1 MRKKK
6 AKKVITIMLVLAMV
20 FALMPQLPGTDST
33 AFATPTSGLFLSTS
47 NMSGDGYKYNG
58 STHVL
63 ELNGYTGTANNLYF
77 TGVSETKNQIILSG
91 SNSINLTSQTGT
103 GNIEGIY
110 SGSELRIAGDGS
122 LLIQINANMLYNQG
136 LTGIFAN
143 KKLTITE
150 SAQVT
155 IIINSTSVDKGNTTY
170 GIKAMEGISVESGAS
185 LDIRINDCGKSYPV
199 YGIYNYGGEIRISG
213 NREKSIDITGGST
226 GYGIYNYSFST
237 AERNGNI
244 RISGESFAEASVNI
258 TMHDGADNFHVG
270 IMSDKGSNKLNNT
283 TGVISISSKTVNISG
298 TERGIVNA
306 SAARN
311 TADIAINDSRLTI
324 TNTEKGII
332 SYQNGASFD
341 NSEVNITASGFA
353 ADFGDYDGF
362 KNRSDYGLC
371 ISGGSKVN
379 LKSASTTAVRTYMT
393 SGAGAVSTIDLK
405 NGGYVTVTA
414 ANNDA
419 GNINAWIGFV
429 KLGSTTDFEKGNWAG
444 DSHSLDSDAR
454 CCGSIPFESNTI
466 LKLKY
471 SPAYPEKSEIQV
483 DNGTVSFGGSAY
495 YKNGDTAESHTGSST
510 DYNAYYNSETGVLEL
525 NNYNGGYINMSSVT
539 PREITIRLTGE
550 NTITADTLFGGSG
563 NRYYG
568 INMRDMKKINF
579 IGDGTLN
586 VNVNAAGSSAAAGI
600 YIAKSGASLT
610 NAQLNF
616 KDTAKVKID
625 VSEKNDG
632 SSNSY
637 NVSAIDASAMAN
649 GFAVT
654 VDEGADLDMNI
665 TSPYATTYGIYLPTD
680 EKAAAAIN
688 GGFHL
693 KMKCN
698 GTSGSATSFKS
709 FSTSK
714 GTFTIGEKAS
724 VSVEMPSRVNHDM
737 ENFKVEAAGS
747 NLVSSLLSGSYA
759 VTSYET
765 EDFRMIKS
773 DPDAAYLRYGSFD
786 YMSKAGAIGVSGVS
800 ITSDKDSLSNGDT
813 ATASATVSPATAT
826 YPGVTW
832 SSGNK
837 DLAAVDKDGKIT
849 AASSGSG
856 KVAITATS
864 KFNRLKSGSTAVT
877 VGTLDDNKIYEITGI
892 TVAQPVVGAK
902 PDTAES
908 VTVAEG
914 FTISAVL
921 WSYSHDGGKSW
932 AELSSSDVFE
942 AGKEYRVKLDISKTT
957 EGKTY
962 ADKGQTV
969 AWVNE
974 EAVQAGDIKND
985 DTIAYFTYN
994 LGQPSAS
1001 ITKQP
1006 ESQTVSCYTSEPVL
1020 SCEVTLP
1027 EGQTAKYSWRVR
1039 IQNHE
1044 GLSDGWYDADLLGM
1058 GNGADTDTLTITNRS
1073 FESLQFYCKITVK
1086 EGGTEVE
1093 TLQTNSARIKLV
1105 HSENDVIYS
1114 STGNSKHNKICS
1126 HCGGS
1131 LDEAHTLIYKVTE
1144 EATDG
1149 TEGRYQKVCSK
1160 CDYESALITYNKN
1173 NAEPTISIYING
1185 LPDGTKKT
1193 RNVKINN
1200 SDTVWGNS
1208 TLPIKPG
1215 YTLVGW
1221 SLSEGATTSDISLD
1235 DKIIFTTP
1243 YQNFYAVWEL
1253 SASGTVTTLDVD
1265 NTSQSGTNW
1274 NWAVDTSNMTA
1285 NLTLNGYSGGG
1296 FSIDGTDNS
1305 SNKYDITVTI
1315 KGDNE
1320 MAVTKDSSGW
1330 LYGIKVLT
1338 APNNTGST
1346 AKSLTFVDGTDNGTG
1361 NLSIRSRLSES
1372 GTQYAI
1378 QAEKIPSLTVE
1389 SGTLNID
1396 MGAMIGSQTLY
1407 GIYCS
1412 GYGDNSSTDGMFTL
1426 RENAVL
1432 NISGDMAGWSGGNFY
1447 GIRTNNGDIYGKLN
1461 IEADGTKSFIAAGID
1476 AANGVSRIVNFN
1488 GKEDVIIS
1496 LPQSGNSRAVAA
1508 NTVNYQYRGDN
1519 WTTAVEAPE
1528 GGKVNGNHYYIG
1540 DETGSLK
1547 FTDIETYYYGE
1558 NITVVK
1564 NHYYGGS
1571 VSEYSSLRYHY
1582 FETPCTGADD
1592 VKHKDTDGN
1601 YECDNCHQRLV
1612 MGNQPLQTGTVD
1624 PGDGASATVK
1634 WTLQSIYDSEQINA
1648 LQTSP
1653 QIYFK
1658 VKRNGQWS
1666 GSWISI
1672 DSLDGYTD
1680 PDLTAA
1686 VGLDGRSITFTQ
1698 EEDAEKAQQYELKLQ
1713 LKYWFE
1719 NDPTCYVKTETL
1731 PFLVTFGDTVD
1742 VNLSGIITPI
1752 QGETAARDINSIVD
1766 ATTGAKPTGF
1776 TVTDVSYFDNVSNS
1790 WITNEAFEAG
1800 QNVTIYLTCR
1810 VPAGTTLKKENVTLN
1825 GYKNEED
1832 IYIDS
1837 NVTEITQDDGSTAYR
1852 YRIIWNYGEPKPETP
1867 LPGFESYQQ
1876 RELPNGSVDELY
1888 LYTFSYTGSDEG
1900 LEFSISD
1907 GNLPDGIKLNED
1919 GMLAG
1924 SPEVGGTFTFKVK
1937 ITNDYV
1943 TDSAH
1948 CAEKEFTLYVDAPLT
1963 VVCDQYP
1970 EAMNGE
1976 GIAFLDNQVTV
1987 SVERKAT
1994 DYDVFYTTDG
2004 NNPTPGSPNTTK
2016 IAKGT
2021 KKVYQQLT
2029 ITADCILKAQ
2039 AFENDGSG
2047 NYTAKSKIYS
2057 MIFEKI
2063 DKVGAGREPEVK
2075 ASRESGTF
2083 AETFDL
2089 SLEAY
2094 KPDTS
2099 VRGDVK
2105 IYYTT
2110 DGNDP
2115 DVTPDTGTGLVYLG
2129 ENTKEYNS
2137 PISIEYNSTDE
2148 IDKVVVKAVAVLF
2161 SKTGYKIAVSSVVKE
2176 LTFTEVNGVT
2186 VSGTATSWNGTDD
2199 AIYRLYPGTTADA
2212 DIKADIKLTTSGI
2225 AGAIEPSSKG
2235 TIEAN
2240 ADGKRSDQTFSFE
2253 AIPDGTYKLAVYKP
2267 GGYVITIK
2275 TIEVA
2280 AADVIEDVELWLLG
2294 DVNGDGSVDSTDLN
2308 MLFNV
2313 VLGYIDSA
2321 ALSEEQSNV
2330 ADVNFDK
2337 TIDSTDLNVLFNFV
2351 LGYIEEL

>member
-1 MRKKK
+1 MKILNR
-6 AKKVITIMLVLAMV
+6 AKKVITIMLALAMV

-63 ELNGYTGTANNLYF
+63 ELNGYGASGEKKNNLYF

-150 SAQVT
+150 RAQVT

-170 GIKAMEGISVESGAS
+170 GIKAMGGISVESGAS
-185 LDIRINDCGKSYPV
+185 LDIRIEDCGKSYPV
-199 YGIYNYGGEIRISG
+199 YGIYNYGGEINISG
-213 NREKSIDITGGST
+213 NQKKSIKIAGGSS
-226 GYGIYNYSFST
+226 GYGIYNYSYST
-237 AERNGNI
+237 AEGNGNI
-244 RISGESFAEASVNI
+244 RISGVSNAEASVDI
-258 TMHDGADNFHVG
+258 TMNDGADNFHVG

-311 TADIAINDSRLTI
+311 TADIAINDSKLTI
-324 TNTEKGII
+324 TGTENGII

-341 NSEVNITASGFA
+341 NSVVNITASGIA
-353 ADFGDYDGF
+353 ADFSNYDGF

-379 LKSASTTAVRTYMT
+379 LISESTTAVRTYST
-393 SGAGAVSTIDLK
+393 SDTGAVSTIDLK
-405 NGGYVTVTA
+405 NGGHVEVTA

-419 GNINAWIGFV
+419 GNKNAWRGFV
-429 KLGSTTDFEKGNWAG
+429 KLGSTTDFEKGNWGG

-454 CCGSIPFESNTI
+454 GCVSIPSGSTTI

-471 SPAYPEKSEIQV
+471 SPAYPEGSNIQV
-483 DNGTVSFGGSAY
+483 NNGTFSFGERAY

-525 NNYNGGYINMSSVT
+525 KGYEGGYINISSAT
-539 PREITIRLTGE
+539 PREITIRLTDE
-550 NTITADTLFGGSG
+550 NTITADKIFGGSG
-563 NRYYG
+563 NIYYG

-579 IGDGTLN
+579 TGDGTLN
-586 VNVNAAGSSAAAGI
+586 VNVEAPGSSAAAGI
-600 YIAKSGASLT
+600 FIGKSGASVT

-724 VSVEMPSRVNHDM
+724 VSVEMPSGVNHDM

-800 ITSDKDSLSNGDT
+800 VTSDKDSLSNGDT
-813 ATASATVSPATAT
+813 ATASATVSPVAAT

-962 ADKGQTV
+962 AAKEQTV
-969 AWVNE
+969 AWVNG
-974 EAVQAGDIKND
+974 EAVQAGDIKSD
-985 DTIAYFTYN
+985 GTIAYFTYN

-1006 ESQTVSCYTSEPVL
+1006 ESQTVSCYTSEPVTL

-1027 EGQTAKYSWRVR
+1027 EGQTAEYQWYVYYNNAWMPAW
-1039 IQNHE
+1039 IA
-1044 GLSDGWYDADLLGM
+1044 GDGDKSS
-1058 GNGADTDTLTITNRS
+1058 TLTIINRS

-1086 EGGTEVE
+1086 EGDTEVE

-1105 HSENDVIYS
+1105 HSESNVTYNNTGS
-1114 STGNSKHNKICS
+1114 SSQHKKICS
-1126 HCGGS
+1126 HCTGS
-1131 LDEAHTLIYKVTE
+1131 LDEAHTLINIVTR
-1144 EATDG
+1144 EATSSLAG
-1149 TEGRYQKVCSK
+1149 
-1160 CDYESALITYNKN
+1160 TYNKECTKCRYTSTGHTYEDVN
-1173 NAEPTISIYING
+1173 SGTVTIYLEG
-1185 LPDGTKKT
+1185 LPGGTQT
-1193 RNVKINN
+1193 RNIKALKSGTVE
-1200 SDTVWGNS
+1200 DTSNPP
-1208 TLPIKPG
+1208 TKAG
-1215 YTLVGW
+1215 YTFLGW
-1221 SLSEGATTSDISLD
+1221 SLTEGASTPDINVGQSILFTGDTSYYE
-1235 DKIIFTTP
+1235 K
-1243 YQNFYAVWEL
+1243 NHFYAVWEL

-1265 NTSQSGTNW
+1265 NTSQSGANW
-1274 NWAVDTSNMTA
+1274 SWTVDTSNKTA
-1285 NLTLNGYSGGG
+1285 NLTLTNYSGGG
-1296 FSIDGTDNS
+1296 FSIDGMDNS
-1305 SNKYDITVTI
+1305 SNKYDITVTMI
-1315 KGDNE
+1315 GNNE
-1320 MAVTKDSSGW
+1320 MAVTKDSTDW
-1330 LYGIKVLT
+1330 KYGIKVLT
-1338 APNNTGST
+1338 ASGNSEST
-1346 AKSLTFVDGTDNGTG
+1346 ANSLTFVDGTGNGTG

-1426 RENAVL
+1426 GENAVL

-1476 AANGVSRIVNFN
+1476 AANGASRIVNFN

-1601 YECDNCHQRLV
+1601 YECDNCHQRLI
-1612 MGNQPLQTGTVD
+1612 MGDQPAQTGTVD

-1658 VKRNGQWS
+1658 VKRDGQWS

-1680 PDLTAA
+1680 PDLTAE
-1686 VGLDGRSITFTQ
+1686 VGSDGRSITFTQ
-1698 EEDAEKAQQYELKLQ
+1698 EEGSEKAQQYELKLQ

-1731 PFLVTFGDTVD
+1731 PFLVTFGNTVD
-1742 VNLSGIITPI
+1742 VNLTGITTPT
-1752 QGETAARDINSIVD
+1752 QGQTAAQVIDSIID
-1766 ATTGAKPTGF
+1766 FATGVQPTGF

-1790 WITNEAFEAG
+1790 WITNETFEAG
-1800 QNVTIYLTCR
+1800 QNVTIYLTCIA
-1810 VPAGTTLKKENVTLN
+1810 PEGTTLKKENVTLN
-1825 GYKNEED
+1825 GNKNEED

-1837 NVTEITQDDGSTAYR
+1837 NVTEIPQDDGSTAYR

-1867 LPGFESYQQ
+1867 LPEFESYQQ
-1876 RELPNGSVDELY
+1876 SKLPNGSVDELY

-1907 GNLPDGIKLNED
+1907 GKLPEGIMLNEN
-1919 GMLAG
+1919 GMLTG

-1943 TDSAH
+1943 TDPAD

-1963 VVCDQYP
+1963 VVCVQYP

-1976 GIAFLDNQVTV
+1976 RIAFLDDQVTV

-2004 NNPTPGSPNTTK
+2004 NDPNPGSSNTTQ

-2021 KKVYQQLT
+2021 KKVYQQLI
-2029 ITADCILKAQ
+2029 ITANCTLKAQ
-2039 AFENDGSG
+2039 AFENDESG
-2047 NYTAKSKIYS
+2047 NYTAKSEIYS
-2057 MIFEKI
+2057 MVFEKI
-2063 DKVGAGREPEVK
+2063 DELESGREPEVK

-2110 DGNDP
+2110 DGSNP
-2115 DVTPDTGTGLVYLG
+2115 NVTLNEGTGVVELG
-2129 ENTKEYNS
+2129 GSTKEYNS
-2137 PISIEYNSTDE
+2137 PITIGHNSEDE
-2148 IDKVVVKAVAVLF
+2148 IYQVVVKAVAVLF

-2186 VSGTATSWNGTDD
+2186 VSGTVKGYNSSNAPVVTLYDATDTNHETPIVTAAVETAVASGGQYTWNFSFTAVSTGTYDLVVTKAGHLTYTITGVNVESSD
-2199 AIYRLYPGTTADA
+2199 IDLTSSAYDGKAYQLITLLAGDIKVDGTINIKDLSMYKSNSADA
-2212 DIKADIKLTTSGI
+2212 DL
-2225 AGAIEPSSKG
+2225 
-2235 TIEAN
+2235 
-2240 ADGKRSDQTFSFE
+2240 
-2253 AIPDGTYKLAVYKP
+2253 
-2267 GGYVITIK
+2267 
-2275 TIEVA
+2275 
-2280 AADVIEDVELWLLG
+2280 
-2294 DVNGDGSVDSTDLN
+2294 NGDGNINIKDLAILKLN
-2308 MLFNV
+2308 MGKTATEDCINIFN
-2313 VLGYIDSA
+2313 
-2321 ALSEEQSNV
+2321 
-2330 ADVNFDK
+2330 
-2337 TIDSTDLNVLFNFV
+2337 
-2351 LGYIEEL
+2351 